1 MRSHLEYW
9 PSPPRPNRGS
19 LVKDLCALAAVFMMV
34 AGIGA
39 ASLAALDHDL
49 TVAARGDRL

>member
-1 MRSHLEYW
+1 MRPHLEYW
-9 PSPPRPNRGS
+9 PSPPHPSRAS

-39 ASLAALDHDL
+39 ASLVALDHDL
-49 TVAARGDRL
+49 TVASRGDRL